1 MKAIK
6 SPKRLKAE
14 TVLSRVRSSR
24 LLISL
29 GSIVLT
35 FAVLALV
42 FVLVGR
48 NPFTAIYSFFQGSG
62 LGLKPSY
69 ASSSSM
75 LTDFLSYLGI
85 LAPMLLGSLGV
96 VVGLRG
102 GLFNIGVSGQMLLS
116 GFLATIL
123 VGYSNLPP
131 TVSICLVLIIGLLS
145 GAMLGG
151 IIGWLKYRFNVHEV
165 VSSIMFNYIVSFL
178 TGYFIKTKYVD
189 PIIRSS
195 KQVALNARLNIVINT
210 AANRRLIIPVGIF
223 IAVAMAFLI
232 RFYLERTVGGFEVK
246 MMGFN
251 REGAAYSG
259 VSIRKVMIRTM
270 LISGALAGLAGV
282 TYYLGYYSTIVPKAL
297 PSLGYDAIAV
307 ALLGN
312 LGPVSCILSSAL
324 ITIFQKGAV
333 YMSSTTGVVR
343 EIASLV
349 TGILLLFSS
358 LGVSVRERTRHS
370 E

>member
-1 MKAIK
+1 MKSKGEGQELK
-6 SPKRLKAE
+6 SKSLWIRIRA
-14 TVLSRVRSSR
+14 SR
-24 LLISL
+24 LLIPLASVL
-29 GSIVLT
+29 LT
-35 FAVLALV
+35 FLVLILV
-42 FVLVGR
+42 FVLIGR
-48 NPFTAIYSFFQGSG
+48 NPFTAIYAFFQGSG

-69 ASSSSM
+69 TKTSSM

-85 LAPMLLGSLGV
+85 LSPMLLGSLAV

-123 VGYSNLPP
+123 VGYSKLPP
-131 TVSICLVLIIGLLS
+131 PLAIPLVLLIGLLA
-145 GAMLGG
+145 GAFLGG
-151 IIGWLKYRFNVHEV
+151 LIGWLKYRFNVHEV

-195 KQVALNARLNIVINT
+195 RQVLPNAKLQLVFKT
-210 AANRRLIIPVGIF
+210 AAGLKLVIPVGIF
-223 IAVAMAFLI
+223 IAVAMAFLL
-232 RFYLERTVGGFEVK
+232 RFYLERMTGGFEIRMV
-246 MMGFN
+246 GFN
-251 REGAAYSG
+251 RQGAAYAG
-259 VSIRKVMIRTM
+259 LPIQRVMVRTM
-270 LISGALAGLAGV
+270 LISGALAGLSGV
-282 TYYLGYYSTIVPKAL
+282 TYYLGYYSTMVPKDL
-297 PSLGYDAIAV
+297 PSLGFDAIAV

-312 LGPVSCILSSAL
+312 LGPVACILSSAL

-333 YMSSTTGVVR
+333 YMSSSTGVVR

-358 LGVSVRERTRHS
+358 MGVSMRDRTRHF

>member
-1 MKAIK
+1 MTGQEKK
-6 SPKRLKAE
+6 KR
-14 TVLSRVRSSR
+14 SFRIPSSR
-24 LLISL
+24 FLIPL
-29 GSIVLT
+29 GSVVLT
-35 FAVLALV
+35 FAVLILI
-42 FVLVGR
+42 FVLIGR

-69 ASSSSM
+69 VKSSNM

-85 LAPMLLGSLGV
+85 MAPMLLGSLAV

-116 GFLATIL
+116 GFLGTIL
-123 VGYSNLPP
+123 VGYSKLPP
-131 TVSICLVLIIGLLS
+131 VLAMPLIFLIGLAS
-145 GAMLGG
+145 GAVLGG
-151 IIGWLKYRFNVHEV
+151 LIGWLKYRFNVHEV

-195 KQVALNARLNIVINT
+195 KQVLPNARLNVTLVTQAGLKLVIP
-210 AANRRLIIPVGIF
+210 IGFF
-223 IAVAMAFLI
+223 IALAMAFLI
-232 RFYLERTVGGFEVK
+232 RFYLDRTAGGFEIRMV
-246 MMGFN
+246 GFN
-251 REGAAYSG
+251 REGAAYAG
-259 VSIRKVMIRTM
+259 LPIRSVMVKSM
-270 LISGALAGLAGV
+270 VISGALAGLAGV
-282 TYYLGYYSTIVPKAL
+282 VYYMGYYSTIVPKDLPAL
-297 PSLGYDAIAV
+297 GFDAIAV

-312 LGPVSCILSSAL
+312 LGPVSCIFSSAL

-349 TGILLLFSS
+349 TGVLLLFSS
-358 LGVSVRERTRHS
+358 LGVSVRERTHHYD
-370 E
+370 

>member
-1 MKAIK
+1 MKQKMKAK
-6 SPKRLKAE
+6 QL
-14 TVLSRVRSSR
+14 LSRLSSSR
-24 LLISL
+24 LLIPFVSV
-29 GSIVLT
+29 ILT
-35 FAVLALV
+35 FAVLILV
-42 FVLVGR
+42 FVVIGR

-69 ASSSSM
+69 SKSSSM

-85 LAPMLLGSLGV
+85 LSPMLLGSLGV

-102 GLFNIGVSGQMLLS
+102 GLFNIGVSGQMLTA

-123 VGYSNLPP
+123 VGYSKLPP
-131 TVSICLVLIIGLLS
+131 PLSIPLVLLIGLAA
-145 GAMLGG
+145 GAMLGA

-195 KQVALNARLNIVINT
+195 KQVAANAKLQIVIHS
-210 AANRRLIIPVGIF
+210 ASGLKLVIPIGIF
-223 IAVAMAFLI
+223 VALAMAFLI
-232 RFYLERTVGGFEVK
+232 RFYLERMSGGFEIRMV
-246 MMGFN
+246 GFN
-251 REGAAYSG
+251 REGAAYAG
-259 VSIRKVMIRTM
+259 VPIRNVMIRTM

-282 TYYLGYYSTIVPKAL
+282 TYYLGYYSTMVPKDL

-333 YMSSTTGVVR
+333 YMSSSTGVVR

-358 LGVSVRERTRHS
+358 LGVSMRERSRHYD
-370 E
+370 

>member
-1 MKAIK
+1 MTDKQLQK
-6 SPKRLKAE
+6 SLKPGRL
-14 TVLSRVRSSR
+14 LSDFRSSR
-24 LLISL
+24 LLIPVTSV
-29 GSIVLT
+29 VLT
-35 FAVLALV
+35 FAVLVLV
-42 FVLVGR
+42 FVVIGR
-48 NPFTAIYSFFQGSG
+48 NPFAAIYSFFQGSG

-69 ASSSSM
+69 SKNSNM

-85 LAPMLLGSLGV
+85 LSPMLLGSLAV

-123 VGYSNLPP
+123 VGYSQLTPATAIP
-131 TVSICLVLIIGLLS
+131 LILVIGLVA
-145 GAMLGG
+145 GAFLGG

-195 KQVALNARLNIVINT
+195 RQVHPNAKLH
-210 AANRRLIIPVGIF
+210 LIFTSSAGLKLVIPVGIF
-223 IAVAMAFLI
+223 IAIAAAFLL
-232 RFYLERTVGGFEVK
+232 RFYLERMVGGFEIR

-251 REGAAYSG
+251 REGAAYAG
-259 VSIRKVMIRTM
+259 VPIRSVMIRTM

-282 TYYLGYYSTIVPKAL
+282 TYYLGYYSTIVPKDL
-297 PSLGYDAIAV
+297 PSLGFDAIAV

-333 YMSSTTGVVR
+333 YMSSATGVVR

-358 LGVSVRERTRHS
+358 LGVSMRDRKGHFE
-370 E
+370 